1 MTRNHDGEQR
11 RGLGRRTRTRT
22 GSATRGSDDSGSRDE
37 VLHARVRH
45 LLAEG
50 ELPKE
55 PANQIIAGFGD
66 GAVCRVCERP
76 VDTADVAYELT
87 FGTDVAARKVV
98 MHYGCFIL
106 WDTERVAPDT

>member
-11 RGLGRRTRTRT
+11 RGQGRRSRARS
-22 GSATRGSDDSGSRDE
+22 GSEPRGSDSGSQE
-37 VLHARVRH
+37 EKLHARARQ
-45 LLAEG
+45 LLAQG
-50 ELPKE
+50 ELPRE

-66 GAVCRVCERP
+66 GAVCRLCERP

-87 FGTDVAARKVV
+87 FGTDAAARKMV

-106 WDTERVAPDT
+106 WDSERVATGP